1 MCNQRNTPTLPTPAR
16 FADDPLYQPCFGSL
30 HIIAKDRSGKLSKLE
45 PSARAGNAIDM
56 RKARVIGLAERVLL
70 GITMSII
77 AFMLERQLN
86 KALKR
91 RKVRQAEDTRS
102 NTGAS

>member
-1 MCNQRNTPTLPTPAR
+1 M
-16 FADDPLYQPCFGSL
+16 S
-30 HIIAKDRSGKLSKLE
+30 
-45 PSARAGNAIDM
+45 
-56 RKARVIGLAERVLL
+56 KARVIGLAERVLL
-70 GITMSII
+70 NIAMSVI

-91 RKVRQAEDTRS
+91 RKARQAQGTRS